1 MTDTPNFRALCAELY
16 QEFSSLYGDMS
27 ACVDFNDSY
36 MERIDNLCN
45 RADAA
50 LATVPPDPSQLSDG
64 YHTFEEL
71 YEHRHALTLSLMKAR
86 PDLFWFSRRH
96 NDGELCFGDG
106 NWFIVGAELPGAG
119 AITYHLP
126 MRLWEAATHTGATE
140 LEIGKPWD
148 GHTATDVVDRL
159 MAWAITPPPEPVRE
173 GPSIDDIRHLCVDN
187 ELLMFVDS
195 GDFDTVVVAI
205 LEIVCAALARWGR
218 TATPPP
224 EPPQPPTDEEIRDN
238 LEQVRAALERW
249 GHR

>member
-1 MTDTPNFRALCAELY
+1 MTDHPRLEVPFDEVEKWEKIEGSCARFYAAAEWGY
-16 QEFSSLYGDMS
+16 KQ
-27 ACVDFNDSY
+27 
-36 MERIDNLCN
+36 
-45 RADAA
+45 A
-50 LATVPPDPSQLSDG
+50 LATPPPDPSQLSDG

-86 PDLFWFSRRH
+86 PDLFWFSRKH

-106 NWFIVGAELPGAG
+106 TWFILGAELPGVG

-159 MAWAITPPPEPVRE
+159 MSWA
-173 GPSIDDIRHLCVDN
+173 
-187 ELLMFVDS
+187 
-195 GDFDTVVVAI
+195 
-205 LEIVCAALARWGR
+205 
-218 TATPPP
+218 ATPPP
-224 EPPQPPTDEEIRDN
+224 EAPTDEELWAFWNNHDGPIPAI
-238 LEQVRAALERW
+238 LRAALERW